1 MKTERTRFQK
11 FSPIFLAIV
20 LCLGTSSA
28 WPQEGRKLI
37 KKVDPVYPELAQKMN
52 LRGTVKVEIVIV
64 ANGSVRN
71 ITVLGGHPVLATA
84 VTDAVKQ
91 WKYASGS
98 EETKK
103 ILEFKF

>member
-1 MKTERTRFQK
+1 MKTKRARLQRL
-11 FSPIFLAIV
+11 SPVFLAV
-20 LCLGTSSA
+20 FLCLGA
-28 WPQEGRKLI
+28 FAARAQEGRKLV
-37 KKVDPVYPELAQKMN
+37 KKVDPAYPELAQRMN
-52 LRGTVKVEIVIV
+52 LKGVVKVEIVIA
-64 ANGSVRN
+64 ANGSVQN

-103 ILEFKF
+103 TLEFKF